1 MGSLLER
8 LEQREAAARGRV
20 EALRA
25 EMAAVAER
33 LAAEEA
39 LLQRLE
45 ITKTTVIELLG
56 GDDLEEEVAARA
68 GAAAAPAVG
77 TVGTVGTAVQ
87 VPWFTPEGDGGGRGL
102 PVAYRDVVEVLADAG
117 VALRAMQV
125 LKALGLG
132 AEPRHREGMRSKLKR
147 LVGRGWLV
155 EAGPGLFACA
165 RGVAGVL
172 ELDGGAAAPDRRS

>member
-1 MGSLLER
+1 M
-8 LEQREAAARGRV
+8 AAR
-20 EALRA
+20 
-25 EMAAVAER
+25 
-33 LAAEEA
+33 
-39 LLQRLE
+39 
-45 ITKTTVIELLG
+45 
-56 GDDLEEEVAARA
+56 
-68 GAAAAPAVG
+68 
-77 TVGTVGTAVQ
+77 
-87 VPWFTPEGDGGGRGL
+87 
-102 PVAYRDVVEVLADAG
+102 VVMADAG